1 MKDSNL
7 NKANGCEYMDKVE
20 LIATAPM
27 GLEAI
32 VAREIKDLGYTE
44 VTVEN
49 GRVSVIADIS
59 AIPRLNLW
67 LRTADRVLVKMG
79 EFDATTFEDLFE
91 RTKALPWTEWIP
103 SDAEFPVN
111 GRSHKSQLT
120 SVPAC
125 QSIVKK
131 AIVEKMK
138 EKHKTTWF
146 PETGDKY
153 VIEVS
158 MLKDVA
164 TLTLDT
170 SGIGLHKRGYRELTA
185 RAPIKETLA
194 AALVLLSRWQPHRPF
209 LDPVCGS
216 GTIPIEAALIGKNM
230 APGMNRNFDSQ
241 NWQRIPQHAWDD
253 AREEAKNLI
262 RHEQKLE
269 IFGSDIDPEMISLAG
284 HHIRKAGVTDA
295 VKLKAQPLKEI
306 NMSHSYGALIANPP
320 YGERIGEEKEIEL
333 LYKEFGE
340 LSKQLD
346 TWSFFVIT
354 SHPNFE
360 RLFGKRADKNRK
372 LFNGRIE
379 TKYYQYLGPLPPRI
393 RETESKSE

>member
-1 MKDSNL
+1 
-7 NKANGCEYMDKVE
+7 MDTVE

-32 VAREIKDLGYTE
+32 VAREIKDLGYTN

-49 GRVSVIADIS
+49 GRVLVVAGID

-67 LRTADRVLVKMG
+67 LRTADRVLIKMG
-79 EFDATTFEDLFE
+79 EFEATTFEDLFE
-91 RTKALPWTEWIP
+91 GTKALPWTEWIP
-103 SDAEFPVN
+103 SDAEFPVL
-111 GRSHKSQLT
+111 GRSHKSQLS

-146 PETGDKY
+146 PESGDKY
-153 VIEVS
+153 TIEVS
-158 MLKDVA
+158 LLKDRA

-170 SGIGLHKRGYRELTA
+170 SGVGLHKRGYRELTA
-185 RAPIKETLA
+185 KAPLKETLA
-194 AALVLLSRWQPHRPF
+194 AALVLLSRWLPHRPF

-216 GTIPIEAALIGKNM
+216 GTIPIEAALIGKNI
-230 APGMNRNFDSQ
+230 APGLKRSFDAEK
-241 NWQRIPQHAWDD
+241 WQRIPQHAWEI
-253 AREEAKNLI
+253 ARKEAKDSI
-262 RHEQKLE
+262 RHNQKLE
-269 IFGSDIDPEMISLAG
+269 IYGSDIDPEVISLAG
-284 HHIRKAGVTDA
+284 YHIRKAGVADGIT
-295 VKLKAQPLKEI
+295 LKTQALNQIK
-306 NMSHSYGALIANPP
+306 MSSEYGVLLANPP
-320 YGERIGEEKEIEL
+320 YGERIGEEKEVEK
-333 LYKEFGE
+333 LYKEFGA
-340 LSKQLD
+340 LSQQLD

-354 SHPNFE
+354 SHQHFE

-379 TKYYQYLGPLPPRI
+379 THFYQYLGPLPPRPKK
-393 RETESKSE
+393 EEHSE